1 MLQVASRI
9 EEIVKNDNISNPQG
23 VCRVL
28 EKEIQKLVE
37 NYLVLN
43 NEIVVRFR
51 KENCKNIFFIE
62 FQANK
67 IKSVGY
73 LPQKGLI

>member
-1 MLQVASRI
+1 MLQVASRM
-9 EEIVKNDNISNPQG
+9 EEMIKNDNISNPQG

-28 EKEIQKLVE
+28 EQEIKGLVE

-43 NEIVVRFR
+43 KNIVVRHK
-51 KENCKNIFFIE
+51 KEKGKNIFFFE
-62 FQANK
+62 LQAEK
-67 IKSVGY
+67 IKPCGY